1 MGKRKEKNN
10 AGFVLPLGLF
20 FGYLLVA
27 FPPPQKKTPYVCT
40 GCSCSNIYAATY
52 IISMK
57 LRSTQ
62 GYVFFVCFVVR
73 SFPTVC
79 LYSRFQDVQYIYRR
93 GEGGGG
99 WHNLYVNK
107 TNLPNVWQTR
117 INLANS
123 FFPQGFITR
132 GGGK

>member
-1 MGKRKEKNN
+1 MHDALKFCRWEKGKKKTML
-10 AGFVLPLGLF
+10 ALFYPWACFLGT
-20 FGYLLVA
+20 YWLLS
-27 FPPPQKKTPYVCT
+27 PPPQKKTPYVCT

-93 GEGGGG
+93 GEGGGVG
-99 WHNLYVNK
+99 
-107 TNLPNVWQTR
+107 
-117 INLANS
+117 
-123 FFPQGFITR
+123 ITFM
-132 GGGK
+132 